1 MDDDTLRAMRQY
13 RGWTVE
19 EIVEL
24 EGGATALRIRS
35 PDGTRTA
42 LVTPQSALFG
52 LEDDDD
58 DEDEEDERS

>member
-1 MDDDTLRAMRQY
+1 MDDDTRRAMRQY

-24 EGGATALRIRS
+24 EGGAIALQIRS

-42 LVTPQSALFG
+42 LVTPQTALTG
-52 LEDDDD
+52 LD
-58 DEDEEDERS
+58 DEEEDERG